1 MPGERCLILEG
12 GFTKRNDFLTGAN
25 KAHRVRGGCLR
36 LFASRFRK
44 RQTVESPTSKTDGET
59 NFTTHIARLVSSS
72 PKSNKEAGMPK
83 RTLLLSLFLI
93 CTTLLIFTWM
103 VRDSLCELHFRQE
116 KTELAAVL
124 AYEAKR

>member
-1 MPGERCLILEG
+1 
-12 GFTKRNDFLTGAN
+12 
-25 KAHRVRGGCLR
+25 
-36 LFASRFRK
+36 
-44 RQTVESPTSKTDGET
+44 
-59 NFTTHIARLVSSS
+59 
-72 PKSNKEAGMPK
+72 MPK
-83 RTLLLSLFLI
+83 HTLLLGLFLI